1 VIHGKSFVIFAIS
14 LFKIRLC
21 ALLVQHLLDAVY
33 RLLGLVWLL
42 AKYGYGYLMANLD
55 FLTAEGLVLRLPR
68 TAVAEPPRDGKLIEF
83 LRSADLAR
91 LGGFP
96 DSSVPYARSLLLLA
110 AGDIEAAHRIAQESS
125 SVDGAYVHGMIHRIE
140 DDFDNAR
147 YWFFRAGVHPAS
159 PEIYRR
165 AAANSQR
172 IASHPTWDAGGVT
185 DWLEESRVKGIGE
198 ELRAVLRIESEVL
211 LEHFTGEIS
220 G

>member
-1 VIHGKSFVIFAIS
+1 
-14 LFKIRLC
+14 
-21 ALLVQHLLDAVY
+21 
-33 RLLGLVWLL
+33 
-42 AKYGYGYLMANLD
+42 MANLD
-55 FLTAEGLVLRLPR
+55 FLAAQGLVPKLPR
-68 TAVAEPPRDGKLIEF
+68 TSIVDPPREDRLIEF

-96 DSSVPYARSLLLLA
+96 ASYVPYARSLLLLA

-125 SVDGAYVHGMIHRIE
+125 SADGAYVHGMIHRIE

-172 IASHPTWDAGGVT
+172 IAAHPTWDAGAVT
-185 DWLEESRVKGIGE
+185 DWLEESRAKGISE
-198 ELRAVLRIESEVL
+198 ELRAVLRIETEVL
-211 LEHFTGEIS
+211 LEHFAGKPGE
-220 G
+220 

>member
-1 VIHGKSFVIFAIS
+1 MADLNF
-14 LFKIRLC
+14 
-21 ALLVQHLLDAVY
+21 
-33 RLLGLVWLL
+33 L
-42 AKYGYGYLMANLD
+42 A
-55 FLTAEGLVLRLPR
+55 AEGLALNLPR
-68 TAVAEPPRDGKLIEF
+68 TSIADPPKDDKLIGF

-165 AAANSQR
+165 AAAHSQK
-172 IASHPTWDAGGVT
+172 IASHPTPDAGGVT
-185 DWLEESRVKGIGE
+185 DWVQEYRVKGDGGE
-198 ELRAVLRIESEVL
+198 IRTGFRDGSEGL
-211 LEHFTGEIS
+211 LEHFYGELS
-220 G
+220 GENADPA

>member
-1 VIHGKSFVIFAIS
+1 
-14 LFKIRLC
+14 
-21 ALLVQHLLDAVY
+21 
-33 RLLGLVWLL
+33 
-42 AKYGYGYLMANLD
+42 MADLN
-55 FLTAEGLVLRLPR
+55 FLTAEGLVLKLPR
-68 TAVAEPPRDGKLIEF
+68 TSVADPPLDDKLVEF

-96 DSSVPYARSLLLLA
+96 VSTVPYARSLLLLA
-110 AGDIEAAHRIAQESS
+110 AGDIETAHRIAQESS
-125 SVDGAYVHGMIHRIE
+125 SPNGAYVHGMIHRIE

-172 IASHPTWDAGGVT
+172 IASHPTWDAGRVT
-185 DWLEESRVKGIGE
+185 DWLEESRGKGIGD

-211 LEHFTGEIS
+211 LEHFAEKIS